1 MRRLAIPLGLTL
13 LACLCLLVAPFA
25 SANDPDADL
34 ARGIEAFNRGDLIGA
49 MSAFEAAA
57 EAGSADAQV
66 RLAYILDQAEENEA
80 AVRWYRA
87 AADQGNR
94 DGLAGLAEMYSKGE
108 GVELDEARALS
119 LFEQAALAGH
129 AGAIRVLAAAYS
141 KGHLGVTPDET
152 RAEYWRSRQPVSK
165 VATKPGE

>member
-1 MRRLAIPLGLTL
+1 MTRLARHSRFAL
-13 LACLCLLVAPFA
+13 LASLCLCVSPGLWA
-25 SANDPDADL
+25 SDPDASL

-49 MSAFEAAA
+49 MSAFEEAA
-57 EAGSADAQV
+57 EAGSAEAQV
-66 RLAYILDQAEENEA
+66 RLGYILDQAEENEA

-119 LFEQAALAGH
+119 LF
-129 AGAIRVLAAAYS
+129 
-141 KGHLGVTPDET
+141 
-152 RAEYWRSRQPVSK
+152 
-165 VATKPGE
+165 